1 MTRCRR
7 PGCPLSRYLLT
18 GDRLRRRGRGAEP
31 ADGRGRT
38 ALPAARAHRA
48 RRRAARRP
56 TDVAFVRPPVASP
69 AVITQPISAEPR
81 VFVLPADHPLAR
93 RGSLELA
100 DVAGIAWVAA
110 EPATDGCEPAAWRD
124 DWLVNPRPGGGQAVI
139 GAAARTIDEWRE
151 HVVAGRGVSL
161 CPASAETHYARPGL
175 AFVLSTGVSP
185 AALCVAWRASDT
197 RPAVSR
203 FVEVVTAASRVF
215 HRRREPAASR

>member
-1 MTRCRR
+1 M
-7 PGCPLSRYLLT
+7 
-18 GDRLRRRGRGAEP
+18 
-31 ADGRGRT
+31 
-38 ALPAARAHRA
+38 
-48 RRRAARRP
+48 
-56 TDVAFVRPPVASP
+56 
-69 AVITQPISAEPR
+69 
-81 VFVLPADHPLAR
+81 
-93 RGSLELA
+93 
-100 DVAGIAWVAA
+100 AGIAWVAA